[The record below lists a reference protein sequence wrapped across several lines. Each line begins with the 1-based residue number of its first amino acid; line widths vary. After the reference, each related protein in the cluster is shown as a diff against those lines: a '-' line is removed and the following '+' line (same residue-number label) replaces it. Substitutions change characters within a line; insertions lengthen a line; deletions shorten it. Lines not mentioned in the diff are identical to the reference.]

1 MGKRR
6 KRMTM
11 ARYAKKY
18 AKKREALG
26 FTTPT
31 VQAALIEID
40 ANGQEEKQ
48 EEQVQVVTN
57 EPVEEKKEVQTP
69 PWIPEPEPELQVVQ
83 IEEPVKDEVV
93 DVETPK
99 PRKKRTTRKKTT
111 TTRRTTKKTEK

>member
-6 KRMTM
+6 KRLTM
-11 ARYAKKY
+11 AKYAKKY

-26 FTTPT
+26 LSQPT

-48 EEQVQVVTN
+48 EEQVQVITN
-57 EPVEEKKEVQTP
+57 EPVEEKKEDQTP
-69 PWIPEPEPELQVVQ
+69 PWIPEPELQVVQ
-83 IEEPVKDEVV
+83 IEEPVKEEVV

-99 PRKKRTTRKKTT
+99 PRKRRTTRKKTT
-111 TTRRTTKKTEK
+111 TTRRTRKKTEK

>member
-11 ARYAKKY
+11 TRYAKKY
-18 AKKREALG
+18 AAKRSALG
-26 FTTPT
+26 FDKRE
-31 VQAALIEID
+31 VENKLIEID
-40 ANGQEEKQ
+40 MNTSEEIKQ

-57 EPVEEKKEVQTP
+57 EPVEEKKEVQAP
-69 PWIPEPEPELQVVQ
+69 PRIPEPELQVVQ

-111 TTRRTTKKTEK
+111 TTRRTTKKTEE